1 MTPIRGPVAWV
12 AVVAALGLG
21 SSGAGAAQTGPDP
34 TPSPPPA
41 VTTTSSPPPAVT
53 TTSSTTPPVGAA
65 AAEIDA
71 GRSLFEVAC
80 TTCHGAEA
88 RGTDRGPSLV
98 GVGAASADFYLST
111 GRMPLDRPRSQAERK
126 RPAYSPSEIALL
138 TAYVAS
144 LGPGP
149 PIPDVDPGGGDLTL
163 GYTLYADNC
172 ASCHSS
178 AGAGGALG
186 HAVYAPPLNRATPRE
201 VAEAIRIGPGAM
213 PLFGDDTFDDHEV
226 DSIVRYVVYL
236 RDPRDEGGLDLGH
249 LGPLSEGLVA
259 WAVGL
264 LGVLLAAR
272 WIGTR
277 D

>member
-1 MTPIRGPVAWV
+1 MTGGPARVAAV
-12 AVVAALGLG
+12 LAVVLAFGLAAGV
-21 SSGAGAAQTGPDP
+21 AAAQTE
-34 TPSPPPA
+34 PPPA
-41 VTTTSSPPPAVT
+41 GSLPAGAPTVEPPPAQV
-53 TTSSTTPPVGAA
+53 
-65 AAEIDA
+65 DA
-71 GRSLFEVAC
+71 GRAIFEVAC
-80 TTCHGAEA
+80 TTCHGPDG
-88 RGTDRGPSLV
+88 RGTKQGPSLT
-98 GVGAASADFYLST
+98 GVGAASADFYLSS
-111 GRMPLDRPRSQAERK
+111 GRMPLDRARAQAERK
-126 RPAYSPSEIALL
+126 RAAFDPDEIALL

-149 PIPDVDPGGGDLTL
+149 AIPDVDPDRGDLPE
-163 GYTLYADNC
+163 GYKLFADNC

-186 HAVYAPPLNRATPRE
+186 HAVYAPPLNRATARE

-213 PLFGDDTFDDHEV
+213 PVFGPDTFDNHEV

-236 RDPRDEGGLDLGH
+236 RNPRDEGGIDLGH

>member
-1 MTPIRGPVAWV
+1 MRSLA
-12 AVVAALGLG
+12 AVVGGAALMVGLAVG
-21 SSGAGAAQTGPDP
+21 GVAAAQPVTIPPPPDP
-34 TPSPPPA
+34 A
-41 VTTTSSPPPAVT
+41 QVTS
-53 TTSSTTPPVGAA
+53 
-65 AAEIDA
+65 
-71 GRSLFEVAC
+71 GRALFEVAC
-80 TTCHGAEA
+80 TTCHGVEGE
-88 RGTDRGPSLV
+88 GTAQGPSLR
-98 GVGAASADFYLST
+98 GVGAASADFFLTS
-111 GRMPLDRPRSQAERK
+111 GRMPLDRPRSQSVRK
-126 RPAYSPSEIALL
+126 PPSFSPGEIALL
-138 TAYVAS
+138 TAYIAS

-149 PIPDVDPGGGDLTL
+149 PIPDVDPDRGDIAE
-163 GYTLYADNC
+163 GYQLYADNC

-186 HAVYAPPLNRATPRE
+186 HAVYAPPLSRATVAQ

-213 PLFGDDTFDDHEV
+213 PVFGPDTFDDQEV
-226 DSIVRYVVYL
+226 DSVVRYVLYL
-236 RDPRDEGGLDLGH
+236 RDPDDAGGLDLGH

>member
-1 MTPIRGPVAWV
+1 MRRRRL
-12 AVVAALGLG
+12 VVAAIALALAG
-21 SSGAGAAQTGPDP
+21 GAGGATAQPVTI
-34 TPSPPPA
+34 PPA
-41 VTTTSSPPPAVT
+41 
-53 TTSSTTPPVGAA
+53 
-65 AAEIDA
+65 AEVEG
-71 GRSLFEVAC
+71 GRSRFEISC
-80 TTCHGAEA
+80 TTCHGREG
-88 RGTDRGPSLV
+88 RGTAQGPSLV

-111 GRMPLDRPRSQAERK
+111 GRMPLDRPRAQSERK
-126 RPAYSPSEIALL
+126 RPAFPPEEIALL

-149 PIPDVDPGGGDLTL
+149 PVPDVDPTRGDLAA
-163 GYTLYADNC
+163 GYQLYADNC

-186 HAVYAPPLNRATPRE
+186 HAVYAPPLNRATARQ

-213 PLFGDDTFDDHEV
+213 PLFGPDTFDDLEV
-226 DSIVRYVVYL
+226 DSIVRYVIYL

>member
-1 MTPIRGPVAWV
+1 MTGPG
-12 AVVAALGLG
+12 AVVA
-21 SSGAGAAQTGPDP
+21 GAALVVSLAVGGVAAAQPVTIPPPPDP
-34 TPSPPPA
+34 VQVAS
-41 VTTTSSPPPAVT
+41 
-53 TTSSTTPPVGAA
+53 
-65 AAEIDA
+65 
-71 GRSLFEVAC
+71 GRALFEVAC
-80 TTCHGAEA
+80 TSCHGLEGE
-88 RGTDRGPSLV
+88 GTAQGPSLR
-98 GVGAASADFYLST
+98 GVGAASADFFLTT
-111 GRMPLDRPRSQAERK
+111 GRMPLDRPRSQSVRK
-126 RPAYSPSEIALL
+126 PPAFSPGEITLL

-149 PIPDVDPGGGDLTL
+149 PIPDVDADVGDRGDLAP
-163 GYTLYADNC
+163 GYQLYADNC

-186 HAVYAPPLNRATPRE
+186 HAVYAPPLNRATALQ
-201 VAEAIRIGPGAM
+201 VAEAIRVGPGAM
-213 PLFGDDTFDDHEV
+213 PVFGPDTFDDDEV
-226 DSIVRYVVYL
+226 DAVVRYVLYL
-236 RDPRDEGGLDLGH
+236 RDPDDAGGLALGH

>member
-1 MTPIRGPVAWV
+1 MSAPSGRRRGAALVVSLAVGGVAGRPAGHIPPPPDPVQ
-12 AVVAALGLG
+12 VAA
-21 SSGAGAAQTGPDP
+21 
-34 TPSPPPA
+34 
-41 VTTTSSPPPAVT
+41 
-53 TTSSTTPPVGAA
+53 
-65 AAEIDA
+65 
-71 GRSLFEVAC
+71 GRALFEVAC
-80 TTCHGAEA
+80 TSCHGVEGE
-88 RGTDRGPSLV
+88 GTAQGPSLR
-98 GVGAASADFYLST
+98 GVGAASADFFLTT
-111 GRMPLDRPRSQAERK
+111 GRMPLDRPRSQSVRK
-126 RPAYSPSEIALL
+126 PPAFSPGEIALL

-149 PIPDVDPGGGDLTL
+149 PIPDVDGATDRGDIAQ
-163 GYTLYADNC
+163 GYQLYADNC

-186 HAVYAPPLNRATPRE
+186 HAVYAPPLNRATARQ

-213 PLFGDDTFDDHEV
+213 PVFGPDTFDDDEV
-226 DSIVRYVVYL
+226 DSVVRYVLYL
-236 RDPRDEGGLDLGH
+236 RDPEDAGGLDLGH

>member
-1 MTPIRGPVAWV
+1 VAL
-12 AVVAALGLG
+12 VVALALTGVI
-21 SSGAGAAQTGPDP
+21 GAIG
-34 TPSPPPA
+34 
-41 VTTTSSPPPAVT
+41 VM
-53 TTSSTTPPVGAA
+53 GAA
-65 AAEIDA
+65 AAQPVTTPPTPDPAEVDA
-71 GRSLFEVAC
+71 GRSVYQTGC
-80 TTCHGAEA
+80 TACHGADG
-88 RGTDRGPSLV
+88 RGTPQGPSLV

-111 GRMPLDRPRSQAERK
+111 GRMPLDRPRAQAERK
-126 RPAYSPSEIALL
+126 RPAFPPEQIALL
-138 TAYVAS
+138 TAYIAS

-149 PIPDVDPGGGDLTL
+149 GAGPPVPDVDPSRGDLTA
-163 GYTLYADNC
+163 GYQLYADNC

-186 HAVYAPPLNRATPRE
+186 HAVYAPPLNRATARQ

-213 PLFGDDTFDDHEV
+213 PLFAPDTFDDHEV

-236 RDPRDEGGLDLGH
+236 RDPRDEGGADLGH

-272 WIGTR
+272 WIGTQ

>member
-1 MTPIRGPVAWV
+1 MRRRRGLVPALVLALALAAPGVV
-12 AVVAALGLG
+12 AVA
-21 SSGAGAAQTGPDP
+21 AAQPVTI
-34 TPSPPPA
+34 PSP
-41 VTTTSSPPPAVT
+41 VEVE
-53 TTSSTTPPVGAA
+53 G
-65 AAEIDA
+65 
-71 GRSLFEVAC
+71 GRSLFEISC
-80 TTCHGAEA
+80 TTCHGPDG
-88 RGTDRGPSLV
+88 RGTPQGPSLV

-111 GRMPLDRPRSQAERK
+111 GRMPLDRPRAQSERK
-126 RPAYSPSEIALL
+126 RPAFPPGEIALL

-144 LGPGP
+144 LGGGP
-149 PIPDVDPGGGDLTL
+149 PVPDVDPSRGDLAA
-163 GYTLYADNC
+163 GYQLYADNC

-178 AGAGGALG
+178 AGVGGALG
-186 HAVYAPPLNRATPRE
+186 HAVYAPPLNRATARQ

-213 PLFGDDTFDDHEV
+213 PVFGDDTFDDREV
-226 DSIVRYVVYL
+226 DSIVRYVIYL

>member
-1 MTPIRGPVAWV
+1 MSRAPTLV
-12 AVVAALGLG
+12 AVAVAATMTLATA
-21 SSGAGAAQTGPDP
+21 AGVATAQTPAPSTHVPVP
-34 TPSPPPA
+34 TTSPT
-41 VTTTSSPPPAVT
+41 TTTSTTRPPTAPAPT
-53 TTSSTTPPVGAA
+53 RD
-65 AAEIDA
+65 EIEA
-71 GRSLFEVAC
+71 GRSRFEVAC
-80 TTCHGAEA
+80 TTCHGAEGQ
-88 RGTDRGPSLV
+88 GTGQGPSLV

-111 GRMPLDRPRSQAERK
+111 GRMPLDRPRAQAERK
-126 RPAYSPSEIALL
+126 RPAYSESEIALL

-149 PIPDVDPGGGDLTL
+149 AIPAVDPDGGDLAE
-163 GYTLYADNC
+163 GYELYADNC

-186 HAVYAPPLNRATPRE
+186 HAVYAPPLNRASARE

-213 PLFGDDTFDDHEV
+213 PLFGPETFDDHEV
-226 DSIVRYVVYL
+226 DSIVRYVLYL
-236 RDPRDEGGLDLGH
+236 QDPQDEGGIDLGH

>member
-1 MTPIRGPVAWV
+1 MRGAPASGMAAVAV
-12 AVVAALGLG
+12 AVAMAAAAVVA
-21 SSGAGAAQTGPDP
+21 GAATAQPVPDP
-34 TPSPPPA
+34 
-41 VTTTSSPPPAVT
+41 
-53 TTSSTTPPVGAA
+53 
-65 AAEIDA
+65 AEVDA
-71 GRSLFEVAC
+71 GRTLYEVSC
-80 TTCHGAEA
+80 TTCHGREG
-88 RGTDRGPSLV
+88 RGTDQGPPLV
-98 GVGAASADFYLST
+98 GAGAAAADFYLST
-111 GRMPLDRPRSQAERK
+111 GRMPLDRPRAQAERK
-126 RPAYSPSEIALL
+126 RPAFSREEIALL

-149 PIPDVDPGGGDLTL
+149 AIPDVDPGRGDITL
-163 GYTLYADNC
+163 GYRLYADNC

-186 HAVYAPPLNRATPRE
+186 HAVYAPPLNRATALE
-201 VAEAIRIGPGAM
+201 VGEAIRIGPGAM
-213 PLFGDDTFDDHEV
+213 PLFGPETFDDHEV
-226 DSIVRYVVYL
+226 DSIVRYVLYL